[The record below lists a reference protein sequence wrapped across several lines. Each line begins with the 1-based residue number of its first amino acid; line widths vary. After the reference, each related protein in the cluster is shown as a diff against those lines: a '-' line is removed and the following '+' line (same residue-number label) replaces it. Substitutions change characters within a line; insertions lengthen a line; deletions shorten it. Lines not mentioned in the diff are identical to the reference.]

1 MVNQT
6 ATMSKPANHTHY
18 RVCNFC
24 EAMCGIEVQLTHHDD
39 ANEPDINV
47 TPDKNDPF
55 SKGSM
60 CPKAPV
66 LSALQSDPDRLRYPV
81 KRVGTDWVEIS
92 WAEAYAM
99 VEENIKRIRDQHGPD
114 AIASYLGNPIV
125 HNMGMMLFVKKLTA
139 AIGSKNVFSATSMDQ
154 LPHHFAAHF
163 MFGHEFRI
171 PVPDVDRTDFMI
183 IMGANPIASNGSIM
197 TSAGIRER
205 LKEVEARGGQFV
217 VLDPRE
223 TETAKIASAH
233 HFIRPGTDV
242 YFLLAFLHVLYR
254 DKHINPG
261 PLAAHVKGLEFIES
275 IKDSVT
281 PLQAEAITGVA
292 ATVIEQLVTAFTD
305 RDKSVLY
312 GRMGLSTQRHGGLCH
327 WLINTI
333 NFLSGN
339 FDTPGGMMFPTPAIE
354 LARGRGLQDRFG
366 RWKSRVRQM
375 PEFYG
380 ELPVSAMTE
389 ELTTT
394 GEGQVKA
401 FMTICGN
408 PVLSTPGG
416 NRLDDA
422 LPDIE
427 FMFSIDNYI
436 NETTRHADLI
446 MPTPSGLEVE
456 HYDLIFNLISVSN
469 NVKYSEA
476 LLPPAKDR
484 PYDWQVL
491 KELISRLSPSGPG
504 MLHRLETPRRVINWG
519 LMLGAYGRL
528 SHPKRW
534 FSGLTLNKIIK
545 SKHGISLGPLV
556 PRVPSGLLTPDKKID
571 LAPEVFRQ
579 RFNELLAERADN
591 SDETADLK
599 VDEAGGSNVAF
610 RLIGRR
616 HVSTNNS
623 WMHQFHKLSRSR
635 QVRCTAMISSIDAER
650 LSIVDEDEI
659 KVSSSKG
666 SIILPAEVTASMMPG
681 VICIPHGFGHTR
693 SGTRIPNAEAKPGV
707 SVNDITDHE
716 HVDPMTG
723 NAAFSGL
730 PLTVEKIST
739 DRNNTQSVITGKPLM
754 VLFGSRTGNAEFTA
768 QDVAKRAV
776 DFDLI
781 AEPVA
786 LDDISV
792 DDLVNAERILIVCS
806 TYGEGDLPDNAQALW
821 DTLNAADAPRLDKSH
836 FSVLALGDR
845 SYSTFCEAGKQWDHR
860 LQELGATR
868 IADRVDCDVDYFDLA
883 EQWMESVLPVI
894 GAVGDQEVSITKTHN
909 AGAQRR
915 YDRNN
920 PFQAQL
926 VEKYRLTEASSSKVT
941 HHYTLSI
948 AGASLSYNV
957 GDTLNVLP
965 VNQES
970 LVHELLALANC
981 DGSEHVAKSSKTL
994 HELLLTDL
1002 EIRTPSPLL
1011 IDTLAERSPDASVRD
1026 ALSGT
1031 DQELRQSYL
1040 WGKDTV
1046 DLLAASPGVID
1057 SAEAL
1062 CDVLRPL
1069 TPRSYSISSSI
1080 NCHPDEVHLTVASV
1094 RYRIDTKD
1102 YAGVASGYLADLT
1115 NPGDAVSVYFAPNN
1129 SFSLPKEDDVPVIM
1143 IGPGTGVAPFRGFL
1157 QEREHRNAVGKNWLF
1172 FGDRNKATDFLYRDE
1187 LNKYLQQGLL
1197 TKLDLAFSRDQE
1209 QKIYV
1214 QDRLR
1219 ENAAELF
1226 QWLQQ
1231 GAYVYVCGDAEHMA
1245 ADVDSALHNIVEEQA
1260 EMTSS
1265 AAIDYI
1271 DNLRKSKRYLLDVY

>member
-1 MVNQT
+1 M
-6 ATMSKPANHTHY
+6 HY

-24 EAMCGIEVQLTHHDD
+24 EAMCGIEVLVAHQENSDQPEIT
-39 ANEPDINV
+39 V
-47 TPDKNDPF
+47 KPDKNDPF

-60 CPKAPV
+60 CPKAPI

-81 KRVGTDWVEIS
+81 KRVGNEWVDIS
-92 WAEAYAM
+92 WADAYAM

-205 LKEVEARGGQFV
+205 LKDIESRGGQFV

-223 TETAKIASAH
+223 TETAKIATAH

-242 YFLLAFLHVLYR
+242 YFLLAFLHVLFR
-254 DKHINPG
+254 DNHIKLEG
-261 PLAAHVKGLEFIES
+261 LEQHLKGLEAVES

-281 PLQAEAITGVA
+281 PQQAESITGVA
-292 ATVIEQLVTAFTD
+292 ATVIEQLVKDYTD
-305 RDKSVLY
+305 QDKAVLY

-327 WLINTI
+327 WLINII
-333 NFLSGN
+333 NILSGN
-339 FDTPGGMMFPTPAIE
+339 FDKPGGMMFPTPAIE
-354 LARGRGLQDRFG
+354 LARGRGQQNKFG

-389 ELTTT
+389 ELTTG
-394 GEGQVKA
+394 GEGQVRA

-416 NRLDDA
+416 GRLDNA

-436 NETTRHADLI
+436 NETTRHAHLI
-446 MPTPSGLEVE
+446 LPTPSGLEVE

-491 KELISRLSPSGPG
+491 KELIGRLSTSGPG
-504 MLHRLETPRRVINWG
+504 LLHKLETPRRVINVG
-519 LMLGAYGRL
+519 LMLGAYGKL

-534 FSGLTLNKIIK
+534 FSGLTLNKVIE
-545 SKHGISLGPLV
+545 SGHGISLGPLV
-556 PRVPSGLLTPDKKID
+556 PRVPEGMMTHDKKID
-571 LAPEVFRQ
+571 LLPDVFYQRLKEVIDEGMTNDTAISNTDLANQQKHSREAPP
-579 RFNELLAERADN
+579 AE
-591 SDETADLK
+591 
-599 VDEAGGSNVAF
+599 F

-623 WMHQFHKLSRSR
+623 WMHQFRKLSQSR
-635 QVRCTAMISSIDAER
+635 QVRCTAMISSVDAQR
-650 LSIVDEDEI
+650 LAIADEDLI
-659 KVSSSKG
+659 TVSSTKG
-666 SIILPAEVTASMMPG
+666 SITLPAEVTASMMPG

-716 HVDPMTG
+716 HVDPLTG

-730 PLTVEKIST
+730 SVTVERISST
-739 DRNNTQSVITGKPLM
+739 SRQSIVEGKPLT

-768 QDVAKRAV
+768 QDVAKRAENYG
-776 DFDLI
+776 LI
-781 AEPVA
+781 ADPIA
-786 LDDISV
+786 LDDISLE
-792 DDLVNAERILIVCS
+792 DLVHAQRILVICS
-806 TYGEGDLPDNAQALW
+806 TYGEGELPDNAQTLWEALSA
-821 DTLNAADAPRLDKSH
+821 TNAPRLDHSH
-836 FSVLALGDR
+836 FAVLALGDR
-845 SYSTFCEAGKQWDHR
+845 SYSTFCEAGKTWDAKF
-860 LQELGATR
+860 QELGATR
-868 IADRVDCDVDYFDLA
+868 IADRVDCDVDYFDTA
-883 EQWMESVLPVI
+883 EQWMESVLPAI
-894 GAVGDQEVSITKTHN
+894 GEVGDQDTIVSKTASNDSHV
-909 AGAQRR
+909 R

-920 PFQAQL
+920 PLKAQL
-926 VEKYRLTEASSSKVT
+926 VDKYRLTAQSSSKET
-941 HHYTLSI
+941 YHYALSI
-948 AGASLSYNV
+948 AGASVSYQV

-965 VNQES
+965 INREP
-970 LVHELLALANC
+970 LVQELLELIGS
-981 DGSEHVAKSSKTL
+981 DGSEQVASSSKSL

-1002 EIRTPSPLL
+1002 EIRTPSPALL
-1011 IDTLAERSPDASVRD
+1011 DTLAERSPNSAVRNL
-1026 ALSGT
+1026 LSDSDT
-1031 DQELRQSYL
+1031 AAREEYL
-1040 WGKDTV
+1040 WGRDIV
-1046 DLLAASPGVID
+1046 DLLKDNPDVIT
-1057 SAEAL
+1057 SVESL
-1062 CDVLRPL
+1062 LKVLRPL
-1069 TPRSYSISSSI
+1069 TPRSYSISSSL
-1080 NCHPDEVHLTVASV
+1080 NCHPDEVHLTVATV
-1094 RYRIDTKD
+1094 RYNTEGKLHS
-1102 YAGVASGYLADLT
+1102 GVGSGYLADLAE
-1115 NPGDAVSVYFAPNN
+1115 PGDAVNVYFAPNN
-1129 SFSLPKEDDVPVIM
+1129 SFSLPADDSTPIIL

-1157 QEREHRNAVGKNWLF
+1157 QEREHRKATGKSWLF
-1172 FGDRNKATDFLYRDE
+1172 FGDRNAVTDFLYHDE
-1187 LNKYLQQGLL
+1187 LNTYLQQGLL
-1197 TKLDLAFSRDQE
+1197 ARLDLAFSRDQE
-1209 QKIYV
+1209 KKIYV
-1214 QDRLR
+1214 QDRML
-1219 ENAAELF
+1219 ENATEF
-1226 QWLQQ
+1226 FKWLQD
-1231 GAYVYVCGDAEHMA
+1231 GAVVYVCGDAGHMA
-1245 ADVDSALHNIVEEQA
+1245 ADVDDMLHTIVEQQGNLTA
-1260 EMTSS
+1260 
-1265 AAIDYI
+1265 
-1271 DNLRKSKRYLLDVY
+1271 DNASEYVNQLRKNKRYLRDVY